1 MTIIGAGGSMGKG
14 GGGSSRT
21 PSTAKDSLDSRQYAN
36 VIDLISEGEIQGLV
50 DGHKSIFLN
59 NTALQNADG
68 TYNFQNVTVYSD
80 SKGTQNQG
88 YIPLG
93 GGVEDTKGVGITV
106 VKDVPQVR
114 TITDVDVDAVRV
126 TIAIPSLQ
134 KINSSNGDTSGTNV
148 ELKIAVQYGGGG
160 YTDQPIGLNG
170 ATSDIISGRTADE
183 YRKDYLIQLNRLGV
197 TIKPITGATN
207 ASPIS
212 ITCAS
217 HGFSTGDTVTVSG
230 VTGNTAAN
238 GIWVITSTGANTFT
252 LNGSSGNGA
261 YISGGQVKIK
271 IYNVDIK
278 VTRVTADSTDSLLT
292 NAFSWLSYTE
302 IIDAK
307 LTYPN
312 SALIG
317 LRVDAEQFS
326 SIPSRSYLI
335 KGIKVRIPSGTTV
348 DSATGRIIYPTNFVW
363 NGTFSAATWTS
374 CPAWILWD
382 LLTSSRYGFGNHIA
396 AAQLD
401 KWAFFAA
408 SKYSNALVDN
418 GFGGQEARF
427 SCNTSIQTAE
437 EAYKLVND
445 LLSVM
450 RCQAYW
456 STGSLTIAQDAPSD
470 PVYLFNQANVTPE
483 GFSYSGSSLKIRPN
497 VAVVSYLDLNL
508 RDTAFEVVE
517 DADSIA
523 KYGVVKSEI
532 SAFACTSRGQANRI
546 GRWLLFSERYEKEVC
561 TFASSLDAG
570 QQVRPGQIILISDP
584 IRNNNGLRRAG
595 RVSSATTTAITVDD
609 SANTDLSVEGGSI
622 LSVILPDG
630 TVEQR
635 EVSTVVGS
643 VITLQ
648 TALSYTPN
656 ANSIWILE
664 SPTLQATTWRVL
676 SINESDGINY
686 GITAISHNESKY
698 ANIENGEPL
707 EFRDSTNL
715 NQIPAQPSELAIISV
730 TQLGGETSPEV
741 QYELNGRIAVKITFG
756 WLGPQGVKNFRV
768 KYRHEDDNFTT
779 VTVQGT
785 TFDILDAKVG
795 NYQIQVSSV
804 SSSGILF
811 SEPALAEYTV
821 AGLGAP
827 PSNVQNVSAI
837 ATGED
842 MIILTWKQAPELDVQ
857 VGGRVIIRHD
867 PRALASAEWNSS
879 NDIVQAVAGSSTQ
892 KQVPLLPGT
901 YFLKFEDFLGNRSLM
916 ATGVEVTLPQPES
929 RIVAKEWAEQSL
941 ATPFSGTKTNC
952 AYDAGETAL
961 VLTPNVYVSP
971 DYWET
976 IYCAGDCGAEYQFAD
991 AFDLGDVYD
1000 FRIRRYIV
1008 SYPLVFSTNFDAVS
1022 GSFDAQPGFFDGTVA
1037 DEINV
1042 AMYVRTTLTDPA
1054 GSPTWGPWTE
1064 FVSGM
1069 IRGRGVQ
1076 VKAIFTTETELIG
1089 VAIDELGAELELTRR
1104 VTTSLNTQTSST
1116 SAVTTITFPN
1126 AFYKAVTVGDPYYTL
1141 LPSVGVTALALGNNV
1156 RAHIVN
1162 LTRTGFDVEFLQGS
1176 HRQAVDFTYNA
1187 VGYGRAF

>member
-1 MTIIGAGGSMGKG
+1 MTIIGAGGNGGGKDGG

-21 PSTAKDSLDSRQYAN
+21 PSTAPDSLDSRQYAN
-36 VIDLISEGEIQGLV
+36 VVDLISEGEIEGLA
-50 DGHKSIFLN
+50 DGFKSIFLN
-59 NTALQNADG
+59 NTALQNPDNS
-68 TYNFQNVTVYSD
+68 YNFQDVTIYTRN
-80 SKGTQNQG
+80 GTQNQT
-88 YIPLG
+88 YIPLTS
-93 GGVEDTKGVGITV
+93 GVEDEKPVGITV
-106 VKDVPQVR
+106 AQAVPQVR

-134 KINSSNGDTSGTNV
+134 QINNTNGDTSGTSV
-148 ELKIAVQYGGGG
+148 SLQIAIQYQGGG
-160 YTDQPIGLNG
+160 YTTKIDD
-170 ATSDIISGRTADE
+170 TISGRTADE
-183 YRKDYLIQLNRLGV
+183 YRKDYLIELARPNPSD
-197 TIKPITGATN
+197 I
-207 ASPIS
+207 
-212 ITCAS
+212 
-217 HGFSTGDTVTVSG
+217 
-230 VTGNTAAN
+230 
-238 GIWVITSTGANTFT
+238 
-252 LNGSSGNGA
+252 
-261 YISGGQVKIK
+261 
-271 IYNVDIK
+271 VDVK
-278 VTRVTADSTDSLLT
+278 VTRITADSNDSLLA
-292 NAFSWLSYTE
+292 NAFNWNSYTE
-302 IIDAK
+302 IVWAK
-307 LTYPN
+307 LTYAN
-312 SALIG
+312 SALVG

-335 KGIKVRIPSGTTV
+335 KGIKVRIPSGVTV
-348 DSATGRIIYPTNFVW
+348 EPTTGRIIYPTNFVW
-363 NGTFSAATWTS
+363 NGTFAAATWTS

-382 LLTSSRYGFGNHIA
+382 LLIGTRYGLGNHIA
-396 AAQLD
+396 ASQLD

-408 SKYSNALVDN
+408 SKYANALVDD

-456 STGSLTIAQDAPSD
+456 SIGSLTIAQDAPSD

-508 RDTAFEVVE
+508 RDTAYEVVE
-517 DADSIA
+517 DTDSIA

-546 GRWLLFSERYEKEVC
+546 GRWLLFSERYEGEVC

-584 IRNNNGLRRAG
+584 VRAGSRRAG
-595 RVSSATTTAITVDD
+595 RISAATTTEITVDD
-609 SANTDLSVEGGSI
+609 SADTDLSIATGSL

-630 TVEQR
+630 SVEQR
-635 EVSTVVGS
+635 QITSVVGR

-648 TALSYTPN
+648 TALNDVPN
-656 ANSIWILE
+656 VNSIWILE
-664 SPTLQATTWRVL
+664 SPTLEASIWRVL

-686 GITAISHNESKY
+686 GITAIAHNESKY
-698 ANIENGEPL
+698 AYIEDGAPL
-707 EFRDSTNL
+707 EFRDTSNL
-715 NQIPAQPSELAIISV
+715 NEIPGQPSEVAVVSTPQV
-730 TQLGGETSPEV
+730 GGEISPEV

-756 WLGPQGVKNFRV
+756 WFAPKGIKKFRV
-768 KYRHEDDNFTT
+768 KYRFEDDNFTT

-785 TFDILDAKVG
+785 TFDILDAKTG
-795 NYQIQVSSV
+795 NYQIQVSSI
-804 SSSGILF
+804 SSSGLLF
-811 SEPALAEYTV
+811 SEPAFANYTV
-821 AGLGAP
+821 AGLGAA
-827 PSNVQNVSAI
+827 PSDVRDLSAI

-842 MIILTWKQAPELDVQ
+842 MLILTWKQAPELDVQ

-901 YFLKFEDFLGNRSLM
+901 YFLKFEDFLGNRSTN
-916 ATGVEVTLPQPES
+916 ATGIEITLPQPES
-929 RIVAKEWAEQSL
+929 RIIAKEWAEQSL

-952 AYDAGETAL
+952 AYDSGETAL
-961 VLTPNVYVSP
+961 VLTPDVYVSP
-971 DYWET
+971 SYWET
-976 IYCAGDCGAEYQFAD
+976 IYCVGDCGAEYQFQD
-991 AFDLGDVYD
+991 TFDLGAAYD

-1008 SYPLVFSTNFDAVS
+1008 SYPIVFALLFDSIS
-1022 GSFDAQPGFFDGTVA
+1022 GDFDAQSGFFDGTVA
-1037 DEINV
+1037 DQINV
-1042 AMYVRTTLTDPA
+1042 AMYVRTTPDAPA

-1076 VKAIFTTETELIG
+1076 LKVIFTTETELVG

-1104 VTTSLNTQTSST
+1104 VTSSLATQASSS
-1116 SAVTTITFPN
+1116 SAVTSITFPN
-1126 AFYKAVTVGDPYYTL
+1126 AYYKAVTVGDPYYNL
-1141 LPSVGVTALALGNNV
+1141 LPSIGVTPLSIGANTHAE
-1156 RAHIVN
+1156 ITN
-1162 LTRTGFDVEFLQGS
+1162 LTRTGFNIEFLQGGS
-1176 HRQAVDFTYNA
+1176 RQVVNFTYNA

>member
-1 MTIIGAGGSMGKG
+1 MTIIGAGGMGGGKGG

-21 PSTAKDSLDSRQYAN
+21 PSTAPDSLDSRQYAN
-36 VIDLISEGEIQGLV
+36 VIDLISEGEIEGLA
-50 DGHKSIFLN
+50 DGFKSIYLN
-59 NTALQNADG
+59 NTVLQNPDDS
-68 TYNFQNVTVYSD
+68 YNFQDVEIYTRN
-80 SKGTQNQG
+80 GTQNQT
-88 YIPLG
+88 YIPLS
-93 GGVEDTKGVGITV
+93 GGVEDEKPVGITV
-106 VKDVPQVR
+106 IKAVPQVR

-134 KINSSNGDTSGTNV
+134 QINSSNGDTSGTSV
-148 ELKIAVQYGGGG
+148 QLQIAVQYQGGG
-160 YTDQPIGLNG
+160 YTTKIDD
-170 ATSDIISGRTADE
+170 TISGRTADE
-183 YRKDYLIQLNRLGV
+183 YRKDYLIELARPNPSD
-197 TIKPITGATN
+197 II
-207 ASPIS
+207 
-212 ITCAS
+212 
-217 HGFSTGDTVTVSG
+217 
-230 VTGNTAAN
+230 
-238 GIWVITSTGANTFT
+238 
-252 LNGSSGNGA
+252 
-261 YISGGQVKIK
+261 
-271 IYNVDIK
+271 DIK
-278 VTRVTADSTDSLLT
+278 VTRITDDSTNSLLT
-292 NAFSWLSYTE
+292 NAFQWSSYTE

-307 LTYPN
+307 LTYAN
-312 SALIG
+312 SALVGI
-317 LRVDAEQFS
+317 RVDAEQFS
-326 SIPSRSYLI
+326 SIPTRSYLV

-382 LLTSSRYGFGNHIA
+382 LLTSTRYGFGNHISA
-396 AAQLD
+396 SQLD

-408 SKYSNALVDN
+408 SKYSNGLVPD
-418 GFGGQEARF
+418 GFGNLEARF

-470 PVYLFNQANVTPE
+470 PVYLFNQGNVTPE

-508 RDTAFEVVE
+508 RDTAYEVVE
-517 DADSIA
+517 DTDSIA

-546 GRWLLFSERYEKEVC
+546 GKWLLFSERYEKEVC

-584 IRNNNGLRRAG
+584 VRAGSRRAG
-595 RVSSATTTAITVDD
+595 RIAAATTTEITVDD
-609 SANTDLSVEGGSI
+609 SADTDLSIETGSL

-630 TVEQR
+630 SVEQR
-635 EVSTVVGS
+635 TVSTVVGN
-643 VITLQ
+643 VLTLQ
-648 TALSYTPN
+648 TALSAAPN
-656 ANSIWILE
+656 YNSIWILE
-664 SPTLQATTWRVL
+664 SPSLQATTWRVL

-686 GITAISHNESKY
+686 GITAIAHNESKY
-698 ANIENGEPL
+698 AYIEDGALL
-707 EFRDSTNL
+707 EFRDVTNL
-715 NQIPAQPSELAIISV
+715 NEIPAQPTELAVIS
-730 TQLGGETSPEV
+730 TPQLGGGTSPEV

-756 WLGPQGVKNFRV
+756 WFAPKGIKKFRV
-768 KYRHEDDNFTT
+768 KYRYESDNFTT

-785 TFDILDAKVG
+785 TFDILDAKTG
-795 NYQIQVSSV
+795 NYQIQVSSI
-804 SSSGILF
+804 SSTGILF
-811 SEPALAEYTV
+811 SEPALAEYNV
-821 AGLGAP
+821 AGLGAA
-827 PSNVQNVSAI
+827 PSDVQDLSAI
-837 ATGED
+837 AISED
-842 MIILTWKQAPELDVQ
+842 MVIVTWKQAAELDVQ

-867 PRALASAEWNSS
+867 PRTLANADWNGS

-901 YFLKFEDFLGNRSLM
+901 YLLKFEDFLGNRSTI
-916 ATGVEVTLPQPES
+916 ATGVELVLPEPES
-929 RIVAKEWAEQSL
+929 RIAAKEWAEQDL
-941 ATPFSGTKTNC
+941 ATPFSGTKINC

-961 VLTPNVYVSP
+961 VLTPDLYVTP

-976 IYCAGDCGAEYQFAD
+976 IYCVGDCGAEYLFKD
-991 AFDLGDVYD
+991 TFDLGDMYD

-1008 SYPLVFSTNFDAVS
+1008 SRPLVFSTTFDNIS
-1022 GSFDAQPGFFDGTVA
+1022 GTFDEQSGFFEGTVA
-1037 DEINV
+1037 DQSNV
-1042 AMYVRTTLTDPA
+1042 ATYVRTTPDDPA

-1089 VAIDELGAELELTRR
+1089 VAIDDLGATLELTRR
-1104 VTTSLNTQTSST
+1104 VTTSLTTQTSSG
-1116 SAVTTITFPN
+1116 SAVTSITFPN

-1141 LPSVGVTALALGNNV
+1141 LPSIGITALSIGANTH
-1156 RAHIVN
+1156 AEITN
-1162 LTRTGFDVEFLQGS
+1162 LTRTGFDVEFLQGGS
-1176 HRQAVDFTYNA
+1176 RQVVDFTYNA

>member
-1 MTIIGAGGSMGKG
+1 MTIIGAGGAMGKG

-21 PSTAKDSLDSRQYAN
+21 PKTAKDSLDSRQYAN
-36 VIDLISEGEIQGLV
+36 VIDLISEGEIEGLA
-50 DGHKSIFLN
+50 DGDKSIFLN
-59 NTALQNADG
+59 NTALQNPDSQDGTPG
-68 TYNFQNVTVYSD
+68 TYNFQDVQIYTRN
-80 SKGTQNQG
+80 GTQNQE

-93 GGVEDTKGVGITV
+93 GGVSDTKGVGITV

-114 TITDVDVDAVRV
+114 TITDVDVDAVRI
-126 TIAIPSLQ
+126 TIAIPALQ
-134 KINSSNGDTSGTNV
+134 KISNTTGDTSGTKV
-148 ELKIAVQYGGGG
+148 QLQIAVQYQGGG
-160 YTDQPIGLNG
+160 YTTKIDD
-170 ATSDIISGRTADE
+170 TVSGRTADE
-183 YRKDYLIQLNRLGV
+183 YRKDYLIELARP
-197 TIKPITGATN
+197 TPSDI
-207 ASPIS
+207 
-212 ITCAS
+212 
-217 HGFSTGDTVTVSG
+217 
-230 VTGNTAAN
+230 
-238 GIWVITSTGANTFT
+238 
-252 LNGSSGNGA
+252 
-261 YISGGQVKIK
+261 
-271 IYNVDIK
+271 VDIK
-278 VTRVTADSTDSLLT
+278 VTRVTADSTNSLLS
-292 NAFSWLSYTE
+292 NAFQWSSYTE

-307 LTYPN
+307 LRYPN
-312 SALIG
+312 SALVG

-326 SIPSRSYLI
+326 SIPSRSYLV
-335 KGIKVRIPSGTTV
+335 KGIKVQIPSGTTV
-348 DSATGRIIYPTNFVW
+348 DSATGRIIYPANFVW

-382 LLTSSRYGFGNHIA
+382 LLTSTRYGFGNHISA
-396 AAQLD
+396 SQLD

-408 SKYSNALVDN
+408 SKYSNALVDD
-418 GFGGQEARF
+418 GFGGEEARF

-450 RCQAYW
+450 RCQSYW

-483 GFSYSGSSLKIRPN
+483 GFSYSGSSLKVRPN

-508 RDTAFEVVE
+508 RDTAYEVVE
-517 DADSIA
+517 DTDAIA

-584 IRNNNGLRRAG
+584 VRAGSRRAG
-595 RVSSATTTAITVDD
+595 RIASATTTTITVDN
-609 SANTDLSVEGGSI
+609 SADTDLSIEGGSI

-635 EVSTVVGS
+635 EVSNVVDS

-648 TALSYTPN
+648 AALSDTPN

-664 SPTLQATTWRVL
+664 SPSLQATTWRVL

-686 GITAISHNESKY
+686 GITAIAHNESKY
-698 ANIENGEPL
+698 AYIEDGTPL

-715 NQIPAQPSELAIISV
+715 NEIPEQPSELAIIS
-730 TQLGGETSPEV
+730 TPQAGGGTSPEV

-756 WLGPQGVKNFRV
+756 WFAPQGVKNFRV
-768 KYRHEDDNFTT
+768 KYRFEDDNFTT
-779 VTVQGT
+779 VTVQGS
-785 TFDILDAKVG
+785 TFDILDAKTG

-811 SEPALAEYTV
+811 SEPALADYTV
-821 AGLGAP
+821 AGLGAA
-827 PSNVQNVSAI
+827 PSDVQDLSAI

-842 MIILTWKQAPELDVQ
+842 MVILTWKQAPELDVQ

-867 PRALASAEWNSS
+867 PRELATAEWNSS
-879 NDIVQAVAGSSTQ
+879 NDVVQAVAGSSTQ

-901 YFLKFEDFLGNRSLM
+901 YFLKFEDFLGNRSTI
-916 ATGVEVTLPQPES
+916 ATGVEVTLPEPES
-929 RIVAKEWAEQSL
+929 RIPAKQWAEEDL

-952 AYDAGETAL
+952 VYDAGETAL
-961 VLTPNVYVSP
+961 LLTPDIYVAP

-976 IYCAGDCGAEYQFAD
+976 IYCLGDCGAEYQFQD
-991 AFDLGDVYD
+991 TFDLGDVYD

-1008 SYPLVFSTNFDAVS
+1008 SRPVVFSTLFDAVS
-1022 GSFDAQPGFFDGTVA
+1022 GDFDSQSGFFDGTVA
-1037 DEINV
+1037 DQINV
-1042 AMYVRTTLTDPA
+1042 VTYVRTTLDDPA
-1054 GSPTWGPWTE
+1054 GSPTYGPWTE
-1064 FVSGM
+1064 FASGM
-1069 IRGRGVQ
+1069 VRGRGVQ

-1089 VAIDELGAELELTRR
+1089 VAIDELGATLELTRR
-1104 VTTSLNTQTSST
+1104 VTTSLATLTSSS
-1116 SAVTTITFPN
+1116 SAVTSITFPN

-1141 LPSVGVTALALGNNV
+1141 LPSVGVTALSIGANTH
-1156 RAHIVN
+1156 AEITN
-1162 LTRTGFDVEFLQGS
+1162 LTRTGFNVEFLQGGS
-1176 HRQAVDFTYNA
+1176 RKVVDFTYNA

>member
-1 MTIIGAGGSMGKG
+1 MTIIGAGGGGGFGKG

-21 PSTAKDSLDSRQYAN
+21 PSTAPDSLDSRQYAN
-36 VIDLISEGEIQGLV
+36 VIDLISEGEIEGLA
-50 DGHKSIFLN
+50 DGFKSIYLN
-59 NTALQNADG
+59 NTVLQNPDG
-68 TYNFQNVTVYSD
+68 SYNFQDVTIYTRN
-80 SKGTQNQG
+80 GTQNQT
-88 YIPLG
+88 YIPLTS
-93 GGVEDTKGVGITV
+93 GVEDEKPVGLTV
-106 VKDVPQVR
+106 VKAVPQVR
-114 TITDVDVDAVRV
+114 TITDVDVDAVRI

-134 KINSSNGDTSGTNV
+134 QINSTNGDTSGTSV
-148 ELKIAVQYGGGG
+148 RLQIAVQYQGGG
-160 YTDQPIGLNG
+160 YTTKVDD
-170 ATSDIISGRTADE
+170 TISGRTADE
-183 YRKDYLIQLNRLGV
+183 YRKDYLIELVRPNPSD
-197 TIKPITGATN
+197 II
-207 ASPIS
+207 
-212 ITCAS
+212 
-217 HGFSTGDTVTVSG
+217 
-230 VTGNTAAN
+230 
-238 GIWVITSTGANTFT
+238 
-252 LNGSSGNGA
+252 
-261 YISGGQVKIK
+261 
-271 IYNVDIK
+271 DIK
-278 VTRVTADSTDSLLT
+278 VTRVTDDSTNSLLT
-292 NAFSWLSYTE
+292 NAFNWSSYTE
-302 IIDAK
+302 IIWAK

-317 LRVDAEQFS
+317 IRVDAEQFS

-348 DSATGRIIYPTNFVW
+348 DSATGRIIYPTNFIW
-363 NGTFSAATWTS
+363 DGTFSAATWTS

-382 LLTSSRYGFGNHIA
+382 LLTSTRYGFGNHIS

-408 SKYSNALVDN
+408 SKYSNALVDD
-418 GFGGQEARF
+418 GFGGKEARF

-450 RCQAYW
+450 RCQAFW

-497 VAVVSYLDLNL
+497 VAVVSYLDLKL

-517 DADSIA
+517 DTDSIA

-584 IRNNNGLRRAG
+584 VRAGSRRAG
-595 RVSSATTTAITVDD
+595 RISAATTTAITVDD
-609 SANTDLSVEGGSI
+609 SASTDLSIEGGSI

-635 EVSTVVGS
+635 EVSNVVGS

-648 TALSYTPN
+648 AALSDTPN

-664 SPTLQATTWRVL
+664 SPSLQATTWRVL

-686 GITAISHNESKY
+686 GITAIAHNESKY
-698 ANIENGEPL
+698 GYIEDGTPL

-715 NQIPAQPSELAIISV
+715 NVIPAQPSELAVISS
-730 TQLGGETSPEV
+730 TQFGGGTSPEV

-756 WLGPQGVKNFRV
+756 WFAPQGIKKFRV
-768 KYRHEDDNFTT
+768 KYRYEDDNFTT

-785 TFDILDAKVG
+785 TFDILDAKTG

-804 SSSGILF
+804 SSSNLLF

-821 AGLGAP
+821 AGLGAA
-827 PSNVQNVSAI
+827 PSDVQNVSAI

-842 MIILTWKQAPELDVQ
+842 MVILTWKQATELDVQ

-867 PRALASAEWNSS
+867 PRGLATAEWNSS
-879 NDIVQAVAGSSTQ
+879 NDVVQAVAGSSTQ

-901 YFLKFEDFLGNRSLM
+901 YFLKFEDFLGNRSTI
-916 ATGVEVTLPQPES
+916 ATGVEVTLPEPES
-929 RIVAKEWAEQSL
+929 RIPAKQWAEEDL

-961 VLTPNVYVSP
+961 LLTPNIYVAP

-976 IYCAGDCGAEYQFAD
+976 IYCAGDCGAEYQFANT
-991 AFDLGDVYD
+991 FDLGDVYD

-1008 SYPLVFSTNFDAVS
+1008 SRPVVFSTLFDTVSGNFDS
-1022 GSFDAQPGFFDGTVA
+1022 QPGFFDGTVA

-1042 AMYVRTTLTDPA
+1042 VTYVRTTLDDPA

-1064 FVSGM
+1064 FASGM

-1076 VKAIFTTETELIG
+1076 VKAIFATKTELIG
-1089 VAIDELGAELELTRR
+1089 VAIDELGATLELTRR
-1104 VTTSLNTQTSST
+1104 VTTSLATLTSSS
-1116 SAVTTITFPN
+1116 SAVTTVTFAN

-1141 LPSVGVTALALGNNV
+1141 LPSLGITALSIGANTH
-1156 RAHIVN
+1156 AEITN
-1162 LTRTGFDVEFLQGS
+1162 LTRTGFNVEFLQGGS
-1176 HRQAVDFTYNA
+1176 RQVVNFTYNA

>member
-1 MTIIGAGGSMGKG
+1 MTIIGAGGAMGGGKGG

-21 PSTAKDSLDSRQYAN
+21 PSTAPDSLDSRQYAN
-36 VIDLISEGEIQGLV
+36 VIDLISEGEIEGLA
-50 DGHKSIFLN
+50 DGFKSIYLN
-59 NTALQNADG
+59 NTVLQNPDG
-68 TYNFQNVTVYSD
+68 SYNFQDVTIYTRN
-80 SKGTQNQG
+80 GTQNQT
-88 YIPLG
+88 YIPLTS
-93 GGVEDTKGVGITV
+93 GVEDEKPVGLTV
-106 VKDVPQVR
+106 VKAVPQVR
-114 TITDVDVDAVRV
+114 TITDVDVDAVRI

-134 KINSSNGDTSGTNV
+134 QINSTNGDTSGTSV
-148 ELKIAVQYGGGG
+148 RLQIAVQYQGGG
-160 YTDQPIGLNG
+160 YTTKVDD
-170 ATSDIISGRTADE
+170 TISGRTADE
-183 YRKDYLIQLNRLGV
+183 YRKDYLIELVRPNPSD
-197 TIKPITGATN
+197 II
-207 ASPIS
+207 
-212 ITCAS
+212 
-217 HGFSTGDTVTVSG
+217 
-230 VTGNTAAN
+230 
-238 GIWVITSTGANTFT
+238 
-252 LNGSSGNGA
+252 
-261 YISGGQVKIK
+261 
-271 IYNVDIK
+271 DIK
-278 VTRVTADSTDSLLT
+278 VTRVTDDSTNSLLT
-292 NAFSWLSYTE
+292 NAFSWRSYTE
-302 IIDAK
+302 IIWAK
-307 LTYPN
+307 LTYAN
-312 SALIG
+312 SALVG

-326 SIPSRSYLI
+326 SIPTRSYLI

-348 DSATGRIIYPTNFVW
+348 DSATGRIIYSDNFIW

-382 LLTSSRYGFGNHIA
+382 LLTSTRYGFGNHIA

-408 SKYSNALVDN
+408 SKYSNALVDD

-450 RCQAYW
+450 RCQAFW

-508 RDTAFEVVE
+508 RDTAYEVVE
-517 DADSIA
+517 DTDSIA

-584 IRNNNGLRRAG
+584 VRAGSRRAG
-595 RVSSATTTAITVDD
+595 RISAATTTAITVDN
-609 SANTDLSVEGGSI
+609 SADTDLSIEGGSI
-622 LSVILPDG
+622 LSVMLPDG
-630 TVEQR
+630 STEQR
-635 EVSTVVGS
+635 EVSNVVGS

-648 TALSYTPN
+648 AALTAAPN
-656 ANSIWILE
+656 VNSIWILE
-664 SPTLQATTWRVL
+664 SPSLQASTWRVL

-686 GITAISHNESKY
+686 GITAIAHNESKY
-698 ANIENGEPL
+698 GYIEDGTPL

-715 NQIPAQPSELAIISV
+715 NEIPAQPSELTVISTPV
-730 TQLGGETSPEV
+730 AGGGTNPEV

-756 WLGPQGVKNFRV
+756 WFAPQGIKKFRV
-768 KYRHEDDNFTT
+768 KYRYEDDNFTT

-785 TFDILDAKVG
+785 TFDILDAKTG
-795 NYQIQVSSV
+795 NYQIQVSSI
-804 SSSGILF
+804 SSTGILF
-811 SEPALAEYTV
+811 SEPALANYTV
-821 AGLGAP
+821 AGLSAAP
-827 PSNVQNVSAI
+827 SDVQNVSAI

-901 YFLKFEDFLGNRSLM
+901 YFLKLEDFLGNRSTM
-916 ATGVEVTLPQPES
+916 ATGIEVTLPQPES

-952 AYDAGETAL
+952 TYSGSETAL
-961 VLTPNVYVSP
+961 VLTPDIYVSP

-976 IYCAGDCGAEYQFAD
+976 IYCAGDCGAEYQFKD
-991 AFDLGDVYD
+991 TFDLGAVYD

-1008 SYPLVFSTNFDAVS
+1008 SYPLVFSTLLDAVS
-1022 GSFDAQPGFFDGTVA
+1022 GDFDSQPGFFDGTVA

-1042 AMYVRTTLTDPA
+1042 TMYVRTTLNNPS

-1076 VKAIFTTETELIG
+1076 LKAIFTTETELVG

-1104 VTTSLNTQTSST
+1104 VTTSLATLTSSS
-1116 SAVTTITFPN
+1116 SAVTSITFPN
-1126 AFYKAVTVGDPYYTL
+1126 AFYEAVTVGDPYYTL
-1141 LPSVGVTALALGNNV
+1141 LPSVGVTALALGSNV
-1156 RAHIVN
+1156 VTKVTN

-1176 HRQAVDFTYNA
+1176 TRQVVDFTYNA

>member
-1 MTIIGAGGSMGKG
+1 MTIIGAGGFGGGKS

-21 PSTAKDSLDSRQYAN
+21 PSTAPDSLDSRQYAN
-36 VIDLISEGEIQGLV
+36 VIDLISEGEIEGLAN
-50 DGHKSIFLN
+50 GFKSIFLN
-59 NTALQNADG
+59 NTVLQNPDG
-68 TYNFQNVTVYSD
+68 TYNFQDVTIYTRN
-80 SKGTQNQG
+80 GTQNQT

-93 GGVEDTKGVGITV
+93 GGVEDEKPVGITV
-106 VKDVPQVR
+106 VKAVPQVR
-114 TITDVDVDAVRV
+114 TITDVDVDSVRI

-134 KINSSNGDTSGTNV
+134 KINSKNGDTLGASV
-148 ELKIAVQYGGGG
+148 QLQIAIQYQGGG
-160 YTDQPIGLNG
+160 YTTKIDD
-170 ATSDIISGRTADE
+170 TISGRTADE
-183 YRKDYLIQLNRLGV
+183 YRKDYLIELIRPNPSD
-197 TIKPITGATN
+197 I
-207 ASPIS
+207 
-212 ITCAS
+212 
-217 HGFSTGDTVTVSG
+217 
-230 VTGNTAAN
+230 
-238 GIWVITSTGANTFT
+238 
-252 LNGSSGNGA
+252 
-261 YISGGQVKIK
+261 
-271 IYNVDIK
+271 VDIK
-278 VTRVTADSTDSLLT
+278 VTRITDDSTDSLLA
-292 NAFSWLSYTE
+292 NAFSWSSYTE
-302 IIDAK
+302 IVDAK
-307 LTYPN
+307 LTYAN
-312 SALIG
+312 SALVGI
-317 LRVDAEQFS
+317 RVDAEQFN
-326 SIPSRSYLI
+326 SIPSRSYLV

-363 NGTFSAATWTS
+363 DGTFAAATWTS
-374 CPAWILWD
+374 CPSWILYD
-382 LLTSSRYGFGNHIA
+382 LLTSTRFGFGDQIA
-396 AAQLD
+396 ASQLD

-408 SKYSNALVDN
+408 SKYSNALVDD
-418 GFGGQEARF
+418 GFGSQEARF

-450 RCQAYW
+450 RAQAYW

-517 DADSIA
+517 DTDSIA
-523 KYGVVKSEI
+523 KYGVIKSEI

-584 IRNNNGLRRAG
+584 VRAGSRRAG
-595 RVSSATTTAITVDD
+595 RIAAATTTTITVDD
-609 SANTDLSVEGGSI
+609 SSGTDLSIEGGSI

-630 TVEQR
+630 SVEHR
-635 EVSTVVGS
+635 EVSTVVDK
-643 VITLQ
+643 VITMQ
-648 TALSYTPN
+648 AALSDTPN

-664 SPTLQATTWRVL
+664 SPSLQASTWRVI

-686 GITAISHNESKY
+686 GITAISYNQSKY
-698 ANIENGEPL
+698 QYIENGAPL
-707 EFRDSTNL
+707 EFRDTTNL
-715 NQIPAQPSELAIISV
+715 NQIPAQPTELTIISV

-756 WLGPQGVKNFRV
+756 WFGPQGVKNFRV
-768 KYRHEDDNFTT
+768 KYRFEDDNFTT

-795 NYQIQVSSV
+795 NYQIQVSSA

-811 SEPALAEYTV
+811 SEPAIADYTV

-827 PSNVQNVSAI
+827 PSNVQDISAI
-837 ATGED
+837 ATSEE
-842 MIILTWKQAPELDVQ
+842 MVILTWRQAPELDVQ

-867 PRALASAEWNSS
+867 PRALAGADWNSS
-879 NDIVQAVAGSSTQ
+879 NDVIQAVAGSSTQ

-901 YFLKFEDFLGNRSLM
+901 YFLKFEDFLGNRSVI
-916 ATGVEVTLPQPES
+916 ATGVEVVLPEPES
-929 RIVAKEWAEQSL
+929 RVTAKEWAEQDL

-952 AYDAGETAL
+952 VYDAGETAL
-961 VLTPNVYVSP
+961 LLTPNIYVAP
-971 DYWET
+971 HYWET

-991 AFDLGDVYD
+991 TFDLGAAYD

-1008 SYPLVFSTNFDAVS
+1008 SRPVVFSTVFDAIS
-1022 GSFDAQPGFFDGTVA
+1022 GDFDAQPGFFDGTVA
-1037 DEINV
+1037 DQVNV
-1042 AMYVRTTLTDPA
+1042 TTYVRTTLDNPS

-1064 FVSGM
+1064 FTSGM
-1069 IRGRGVQ
+1069 IRGRGVE

-1104 VTTSLNTQTSST
+1104 VTTSTTTQTSST
-1116 SAVTTITFPN
+1116 SAVTSITFPN

-1141 LPSVGVTALALGNNV
+1141 LPSVGVTGLALGSNV
-1156 RAHIVN
+1156 TTHITN
-1162 LTRTGFDVEFLQGS
+1162 LTRTGFNVEFLQGGT
-1176 HRQAVDFTYNA
+1176 RQAVDFTYNA

>member
-1 MTIIGAGGSMGKG
+1 MTIIGAGGMGGGGKG
-14 GGGSSRT
+14 GKGGSSRT
-21 PSTAKDSLDSRQYAN
+21 PSTAPDSLDSRQYAN
-36 VIDLISEGEIQGLV
+36 VIDLISEGEIEGLA
-50 DGHKSIFLN
+50 DGFKSIYLN
-59 NTALQNADG
+59 NTVLQNPDG
-68 TYNFQNVTVYSD
+68 SYNFQDVEIYTRN
-80 SKGTQNQG
+80 GTQNQT

-93 GGVEDTKGVGITV
+93 GGVEDEKPVGLTV
-106 VKDVPQVR
+106 VKAVPQVR
-114 TITDVDVDAVRV
+114 TITDVDVDAVRI

-134 KINSSNGDTSGTNV
+134 QINSTNGDTSGTSV
-148 ELKIAVQYGGGG
+148 RLQIAVQYQGGG
-160 YTDQPIGLNG
+160 YTTKIDD
-170 ATSDIISGRTADE
+170 TISGRTADE
-183 YRKDYLIQLNRLGV
+183 YRKDYLIELVRPNPSD
-197 TIKPITGATN
+197 II
-207 ASPIS
+207 
-212 ITCAS
+212 
-217 HGFSTGDTVTVSG
+217 
-230 VTGNTAAN
+230 
-238 GIWVITSTGANTFT
+238 
-252 LNGSSGNGA
+252 
-261 YISGGQVKIK
+261 
-271 IYNVDIK
+271 DIK
-278 VTRVTADSTDSLLT
+278 VTRVTDDSTNSLLT
-292 NAFSWLSYTE
+292 NAFQWSSYTE

-307 LTYPN
+307 LTYAN
-312 SALIG
+312 SALVG

-335 KGIKVRIPSGTTV
+335 KGIKVRIPNGTTV
-348 DSATGRIIYPTNFVW
+348 DSATGRIIYPADFIW
-363 NGTFSAATWTS
+363 DGTFAAAAWTS

-382 LLTSSRYGFGNHIA
+382 LLTSTRYGFGNHIA

-408 SKYSNALVDN
+408 SKYSNTLVND

-508 RDTAFEVVE
+508 RDTAYEVVE
-517 DADSIA
+517 DSDSIA

-546 GRWLLFSERYEKEVC
+546 GKWLLFSERYEKEVC
-561 TFASSLDAG
+561 TFASSLDVG

-584 IRNNNGLRRAG
+584 VRAGSRRAG
-595 RVSSATTTAITVDD
+595 RIVAATTTEITVDD
-609 SANTDLSVEGGSI
+609 SADTDLSIENGS
-622 LSVILPDG
+622 LFSVILPDG
-630 TVEQR
+630 GVEQR
-635 EVSTVVGS
+635 TVLTVVGS

-648 TALSYTPN
+648 PALSAAPN
-656 ANSIWILE
+656 YNSIWILE
-664 SPTLQATTWRVL
+664 SPSLQATTWRVL

-686 GITAISHNESKY
+686 GITAIAHNESKY
-698 ANIENGEPL
+698 SYIEDGALL

-715 NQIPAQPSELAIISV
+715 NEIPAQPSDPTVIS
-730 TQLGGETSPEV
+730 TFQFGGGTSPEV

-756 WLGPQGVKNFRV
+756 WFAPKGIKKFRV
-768 KYRHEDDNFTT
+768 KYRYESDNFTT

-785 TFDILDAKVG
+785 TFDILDAKTG
-795 NYQIQVSSV
+795 KYEIQVSSI
-804 SSSGILF
+804 SASGILF
-811 SEPALAEYTV
+811 SEPALAEYNV
-821 AGLGAP
+821 AGLGAA
-827 PSNVQNVSAI
+827 PSDVQDLSAI

-842 MIILTWKQAPELDVQ
+842 MVILTWKQATELDVQ

-867 PRALASAEWNSS
+867 PRTLANADWNGS

-901 YFLKFEDFLGNRSLM
+901 YLLKFEDFLGNRSTI
-916 ATGVEVTLPQPES
+916 ATGVEIVLPEPES
-929 RIVAKEWAEQSL
+929 RIAVKVWAEQNL

-952 AYDAGETAL
+952 TYSAGETAL
-961 VLTPNVYVSP
+961 VLTPDLYVAP
-971 DYWET
+971 DCWET
-976 IYCAGDCGAEYQFAD
+976 IYCAGDCGAEYQFKD
-991 AFDLGDVYD
+991 AFDLGDLYD

-1008 SYPLVFSTNFDAVS
+1008 SRPLVFNTVFDNIT
-1022 GSFDAQPGFFDGTVA
+1022 GSFDEQSGFFDGTVA
-1037 DEINV
+1037 DQSNV
-1042 AMYVRTTLTDPA
+1042 ATYVRTTPDDPA

-1089 VAIDELGAELELTRR
+1089 VAIDELGATLELTRR
-1104 VTTSLNTQTSST
+1104 VTTSLTTQTSSG
-1116 SAVTTITFPN
+1116 SAVTSITFPN

-1141 LPSVGVTALALGNNV
+1141 LPSVGVTGLSIGANTHAE
-1156 RAHIVN
+1156 ITN
-1162 LTRTGFDVEFLQGS
+1162 LTRTGFNVEFLQGGS
-1176 HRQAVDFTYNA
+1176 RQVVDFTYNA

>member
-1 MTIIGAGGSMGKG
+1 MTIIGAMGGGGKG

-21 PSTAKDSLDSRQYAN
+21 PNTAPDSLDSRQYAN
-36 VIDLISEGEIQGLV
+36 VIDLISEGEIEGLA
-50 DGHKSIFLN
+50 DGFKSIFLN

-68 TYNFQNVTVYSD
+68 TYNFQDVEIYTRN
-80 SKGTQNQG
+80 GTQNQA
-88 YIPLG
+88 YIPLSS
-93 GGVEDTKGVGITV
+93 GVEDEKPVGLTV
-106 VKDVPQVR
+106 VKAVPQVR

-134 KINSSNGDTSGTNV
+134 KINSKNGDTLGANV
-148 ELKIAVQYGGGG
+148 RLQISVQYQGAG
-160 YTDQPIGLNG
+160 YTLKVDDTI
-170 ATSDIISGRTADE
+170 TGRTADE
-183 YRKDYLIQLNRLGV
+183 YRKDYLIELARPNPSDV
-197 TIKPITGATN
+197 
-207 ASPIS
+207 
-212 ITCAS
+212 
-217 HGFSTGDTVTVSG
+217 
-230 VTGNTAAN
+230 
-238 GIWVITSTGANTFT
+238 
-252 LNGSSGNGA
+252 
-261 YISGGQVKIK
+261 
-271 IYNVDIK
+271 VDIK
-278 VTRVTADSTDSLLT
+278 VTRVTDDSTESLLT
-292 NAFSWLSYTE
+292 NAFSWSSYTE
-302 IIDAK
+302 IVWAK
-307 LTYPN
+307 VTYAN
-312 SALIG
+312 SALVG
-317 LRVDAEQFS
+317 LRVDAEQFN
-326 SIPSRSYLI
+326 SIPTRSYLV
-335 KGIKVRIPSGTTV
+335 KGIKVQIPSGATV
-348 DSATGRIIYPTNFVW
+348 DSATGRIIYPANFVW

-382 LLTSSRYGFGNHIA
+382 LLTSPRYGFGNHIA
-396 AAQLD
+396 ASQLD

-408 SKYSNALVDN
+408 SKYSNALVDD

-450 RCQAYW
+450 RCQAFW

-517 DADSIA
+517 DTDSIA

-532 SAFACTSRGQANRI
+532 SAFACTSRGQASRI
-546 GRWLLFSERYEKEVC
+546 GKWLLYSERYEKEIC

-584 IRNNNGLRRAG
+584 VRAGSRRAG
-595 RVSSATTTAITVDD
+595 RIAAATTTTITVDN
-609 SANTDLSVEGGSI
+609 SADTDLSIAGGSI

-630 TVEQR
+630 SVEQR
-635 EVSTVVGS
+635 EVSTVADS

-648 TALSYTPN
+648 AALSDTPN

-664 SPTLQATTWRVL
+664 SPSLQASTWRVI
-676 SINESDGINY
+676 SIAEQDGINY
-686 GITAISHNESKY
+686 GITAIAYNESKY
-698 ANIENGEPL
+698 AYIEDGVPL
-707 EFRDSTNL
+707 EFRDTTNL
-715 NQIPAQPSELAIISV
+715 NEIPAQPTELAVIS
-730 TQLGGETSPEV
+730 TFQFGGGSSPEV

-756 WLGPQGVKNFRV
+756 WLGPQGIKKFRV

-779 VTVQGT
+779 VMVQGT

-795 NYQIQVSSV
+795 SYQIQVSSV
-804 SSSGILF
+804 SSSEILF

-821 AGLGAP
+821 AGLGAA
-827 PSNVQNVSAI
+827 PSNVENLSAI

-842 MIILTWKQAPELDVQ
+842 MVILTWKQAPELDVQ

-867 PRALASAEWNSS
+867 PRAIGSADWNSS
-879 NDIVQAVAGSSTQ
+879 NDVVQAVAGSSTQ

-901 YFLKFEDFLGNRSLM
+901 YFLKFEDFLGNRSTI
-916 ATGVEVTLPQPES
+916 ATGVEVTLPEPES
-929 RIVAKEWAEQSL
+929 RVTAKEWAEQSL

-961 VLTPNVYVSP
+961 VLTPDIYVAP

-976 IYCAGDCGAEYQFAD
+976 IYCVGDCGAEYQFSQT
-991 AFDLGDVYD
+991 FDLGASYD

-1008 SYPLVFSTNFDAVS
+1008 SRPLVFSELFDAIS
-1022 GSFDAQPGFFDGTVA
+1022 GDFDAQSGFFDGTVA
-1037 DEINV
+1037 DQINV
-1042 AMYVRTTLTDPA
+1042 ATYVRVTADDPS

-1064 FVSGM
+1064 FTSGM

-1104 VTTSLNTQTSST
+1104 VTTSLNTLTSSS
-1116 SAVTTITFPN
+1116 SAVTSITFPN

-1141 LPSVGVTALALGNNV
+1141 LPSVGVTALSIGANTH
-1156 RAHIVN
+1156 AEITN
-1162 LTRTGFDVEFLQGS
+1162 LTRTGFNVEFLQGGS
-1176 HRQAVDFTYNA
+1176 RQVVNFTYNA

>member
-1 MTIIGAGGSMGKG
+1 MTIIGAGGGGGFGKGG

-21 PSTAKDSLDSRQYAN
+21 PSTAPDSLDSRQYAN
-36 VIDLISEGEIQGLV
+36 VIDLISEGEIEGLA
-50 DGHKSIFLN
+50 DGFKSIFLN
-59 NTALQNADG
+59 NTVLQNPDNS
-68 TYNFQNVTVYSD
+68 YNFQDVEIYTRN
-80 SKGTQNQG
+80 GTQNQG
-88 YIPLG
+88 YIPLTS
-93 GGVEDTKGVGITV
+93 GVEDEKPVGLTV
-106 VKDVPQVR
+106 VKAVPQVR

-134 KINSSNGDTSGTNV
+134 RINSTNGDTSGASV
-148 ELKIAVQYGGGG
+148 RLQIAVQYQGGG
-160 YTDQPIGLNG
+160 YTIKIDDTI
-170 ATSDIISGRTADE
+170 TGRTADE
-183 YRKDYLIQLNRLGV
+183 YRKDYLLELARPNPSDI
-197 TIKPITGATN
+197 I
-207 ASPIS
+207 
-212 ITCAS
+212 
-217 HGFSTGDTVTVSG
+217 
-230 VTGNTAAN
+230 
-238 GIWVITSTGANTFT
+238 
-252 LNGSSGNGA
+252 
-261 YISGGQVKIK
+261 
-271 IYNVDIK
+271 DIK
-278 VTRVTADSTDSLLT
+278 VTRITDDSTDSLLT
-292 NAFSWLSYTE
+292 NAFSWSSYTE
-302 IIDAK
+302 IIWAK
-307 LTYPN
+307 LTYAN
-312 SALIG
+312 SALVG

-326 SIPSRSYLI
+326 SIPTRSYLV

-348 DSATGRIIYPTNFVW
+348 DSATGRIIYPTNFIW

-382 LLTSSRYGFGNHIA
+382 LLTSTRYGFGNHIS

-408 SKYSNALVDN
+408 SKYSNALVDD

-450 RCQAYW
+450 RCQAFW

-508 RDTAFEVVE
+508 RDTAYEVVE
-517 DADSIA
+517 DTDSIA

-584 IRNNNGLRRAG
+584 VRAGSRRAG
-595 RVSSATTTAITVDD
+595 RIASATTTAITVDD
-609 SANTDLSVEGGSI
+609 SASTDLSIEGGSI

-635 EVSTVVGS
+635 EVANVVGS

-648 TALSYTPN
+648 AALSDTPN

-664 SPTLQATTWRVL
+664 SPSLQASTWRVL

-686 GITAISHNESKY
+686 GITAIAHNESKY
-698 ANIENGEPL
+698 AYIEDGAPL
-707 EFRDSTNL
+707 EVRDVTNL
-715 NQIPAQPSELAIISV
+715 NVIPEQPSELAIVSI

-756 WLGPQGVKNFRV
+756 WFAPQGIKKFRV

-785 TFDILDAKVG
+785 TFDILDAKTG
-795 NYQIQVSSV
+795 NYQIQVSSIN
-804 SSSGILF
+804 SGNSVLF
-811 SEPALAEYTV
+811 SEPALAEYNV
-821 AGLGAP
+821 AGLGAA
-827 PSNVQNVSAI
+827 PSNVQNLSAI

-842 MIILTWKQAPELDVQ
+842 MVILTWKQAPELDVQ

-867 PRALASAEWNSS
+867 PRAIGSADWNSS
-879 NDIVQAVAGSSTQ
+879 NDVVQAVAGSSTQ

-901 YFLKFEDFLGNRSLM
+901 YFLKFEDFLGNRSVI
-916 ATGVEVTLPQPES
+916 ATGVDVVLPEPES
-929 RIVAKEWAEQSL
+929 RVTAKEWAEQDL
-941 ATPFSGTKTNC
+941 ATPFSGAKTNC
-952 AYDAGETAL
+952 TYDVGEAAL
-961 VLTPNVYVSP
+961 LLTPNVYVAP

-991 AFDLGDVYD
+991 TFDLGASYD

-1008 SYPLVFSTNFDAVS
+1008 SRPVVFSTLFDAVS
-1022 GSFDAQPGFFDGTVA
+1022 GNFDAQSGFFDGTVA
-1037 DEINV
+1037 DQINV
-1042 AMYVRTTLTDPA
+1042 ATYVRVTADNPS

-1064 FVSGM
+1064 FTSGM

-1104 VTTSLNTQTSST
+1104 VTTSLNTLTSSS

-1141 LPSVGVTALALGNNV
+1141 LPSIGVTALSIGANTH
-1156 RAHIVN
+1156 AEITN
-1162 LTRTGFDVEFLQGS
+1162 LTRTGFNVEFLQGGS
-1176 HRQAVDFTYNA
+1176 RQVVNFTYNA

>member
-1 MTIIGAGGSMGKG
+1 MTIIGAGGGGMGKGG

-21 PSTAKDSLDSRQYAN
+21 PSTAPDSLDSRQYAN
-36 VIDLISEGEIQGLV
+36 VIDLISEGEIEGLA
-50 DGHKSIFLN
+50 DGFKSIFLN
-59 NTALQNADG
+59 NTVLQNPDG
-68 TYNFQNVTVYSD
+68 SYNFQDVEIYTRN
-80 SKGTQNQG
+80 GTQNQT

-93 GGVEDTKGVGITV
+93 GGVEDEKPVGLTV

-114 TITDVDVDAVRV
+114 TITDVDVDSVRI

-134 KINSSNGDTSGTNV
+134 QINSTNGDTSGASV
-148 ELKIAVQYGGGG
+148 RLQIAVQYQGGG
-160 YTDQPIGLNG
+160 YTTKIDD
-170 ATSDIISGRTADE
+170 TISGRTADE
-183 YRKDYLIQLNRLGV
+183 YRKDYLIALVRPNPSD
-197 TIKPITGATN
+197 I
-207 ASPIS
+207 
-212 ITCAS
+212 
-217 HGFSTGDTVTVSG
+217 
-230 VTGNTAAN
+230 
-238 GIWVITSTGANTFT
+238 
-252 LNGSSGNGA
+252 
-261 YISGGQVKIK
+261 
-271 IYNVDIK
+271 VDIK
-278 VTRVTADSTDSLLT
+278 VTRITDDSTDSLLT
-292 NAFSWLSYTE
+292 NAFNWSSYTE

-317 LRVDAEQFS
+317 IRVDAEQFS

-348 DSATGRIIYPTNFVW
+348 DSATGRIIYPTNFIW
-363 NGTFSAATWTS
+363 DGTFSAATWTS

-382 LLTSSRYGFGNHIA
+382 LLTSTRYGFGNHIA
-396 AAQLD
+396 ASQLD

-408 SKYSNALVDN
+408 SKYANTLVDD

-450 RCQAYW
+450 RCQAFW

-497 VAVVSYLDLNL
+497 VAVVSYLDLDL

-517 DADSIA
+517 DTDAIA

-584 IRNNNGLRRAG
+584 VRAGSRRAG
-595 RVSSATTTAITVDD
+595 RISAATTTAITVDD
-609 SANTDLSVEGGSI
+609 SASTDLSIEGGSI

-630 TVEQR
+630 SVEQR

-648 TALSYTPN
+648 AALTAAPN
-656 ANSIWILE
+656 VNSIWILE
-664 SPTLQATTWRVL
+664 SPSLQASTWRVL
-676 SINESDGINY
+676 SINEQDGINY
-686 GITAISHNESKY
+686 GITAIAHNESKY
-698 ANIENGEPL
+698 GYIEDGTPL

-715 NQIPAQPSELAIISV
+715 NVIPAQPSELTIISTPV
-730 TQLGGETSPEV
+730 AGGGTSPEV

-756 WLGPQGVKNFRV
+756 WFAPQGIKKFRV

-785 TFDILDAKVG
+785 TFDILDAKTG
-795 NYQIQVSSV
+795 NYQIQVSSI
-804 SSSGILF
+804 SSTGILF
-811 SEPALAEYTV
+811 SEPALADYTV
-821 AGLGAP
+821 AGLGAA
-827 PSNVQNVSAI
+827 PSDVRDLSAI

-842 MIILTWKQAPELDVQ
+842 VVILTWRQAPELDVQ

-901 YFLKFEDFLGNRSLM
+901 YFLKFEDFLGNRSVM
-916 ATGVEVTLPQPES
+916 ATSVEVTLPQPES

-952 AYDAGETAL
+952 TYSGSETAL
-961 VLTPNVYVSP
+961 ALTPDIYVSP

-991 AFDLGDVYD
+991 TFDLGAVYD

-1008 SYPLVFSTNFDAVS
+1008 SYPLVFSTLFDAVS
-1022 GSFDAQPGFFDGTVA
+1022 GDFDSQPGFFDGTVA

-1042 AMYVRTTLTDPA
+1042 TMYVRTTLDNPS

-1104 VTTSLNTQTSST
+1104 VTTSLATLTSSS

-1141 LPSVGVTALALGNNV
+1141 LPSVGVTALSIGANTH
-1156 RAHIVN
+1156 AEITN
-1162 LTRTGFDVEFLQGS
+1162 LTRTGFNVEFLQGGS
-1176 HRQAVDFTYNA
+1176 RRVVDFTYNA

>member
-1 MTIIGAGGSMGKG
+1 MTIIGAGGGGDGGKGG

-21 PSTAKDSLDSRQYAN
+21 PSTAPDSLDSRQYAN
-36 VIDLISEGEIQGLV
+36 VIDLISEGEIQGLA
-50 DGHKSIFLN
+50 DGFKSIFLN
-59 NTALQNADG
+59 NTALQNPDNS
-68 TYNFQNVTVYSD
+68 YNFQDVTVYTRN
-80 SKGTQNQG
+80 GTQNQT
-88 YIPLG
+88 YIPLSS
-93 GGVEDTKGVGITV
+93 GVEDEKSVGITV
-106 VKDVPQVR
+106 AKAVPQVR
-114 TITDVDVDAVRV
+114 TITDVDVDAVRI

-134 KINSSNGDTSGTNV
+134 QINNTNGDTSGASV
-148 ELKIAVQYGGGG
+148 QLQIAVQYQGGG
-160 YTDQPIGLNG
+160 YTTKIDD
-170 ATSDIISGRTADE
+170 TISGRTADE
-183 YRKDYLIQLNRLGV
+183 YRKDYLIELVRPNPSD
-197 TIKPITGATN
+197 I
-207 ASPIS
+207 
-212 ITCAS
+212 
-217 HGFSTGDTVTVSG
+217 
-230 VTGNTAAN
+230 
-238 GIWVITSTGANTFT
+238 
-252 LNGSSGNGA
+252 
-261 YISGGQVKIK
+261 
-271 IYNVDIK
+271 VDIK
-278 VTRVTADSTDSLLT
+278 VTRITDDSTDSLLA
-292 NAFSWLSYTE
+292 NAFNWNSYTE
-302 IIDAK
+302 IIWAK

-312 SALIG
+312 SALVGI
-317 LRVDAEQFS
+317 RVDAEQFS

-335 KGIKVRIPSGTTV
+335 KGIKVQIPSGATV
-348 DSATGRIIYPTNFVW
+348 DAATGRIVYPDNFVW
-363 NGTFSAATWTS
+363 NGTFAAATWTS
-374 CPAWILWD
+374 CPAWILFD
-382 LLTSSRYGFGNHIA
+382 LLTSNRYGFGNHIA

-408 SKYSNALVDN
+408 SKYANTLVDD

-517 DADSIA
+517 DTDAIA

-584 IRNNNGLRRAG
+584 VRAGSRRAG
-595 RVSSATTTAITVDD
+595 RINAATTTAITVDD
-609 SANTDLSVEGGSI
+609 SNDTDLSIESGSL

-635 EVSTVVGS
+635 GVSTVVGS

-648 TALSYTPN
+648 LALSAAPN

-664 SPTLQATTWRVL
+664 SPSLQSSTWRVI
-676 SINESDGINY
+676 SVNESDGINY
-686 GITAISHNESKY
+686 GITAIAHNESKY
-698 ANIENGEPL
+698 GYIEDGTPL
-707 EFRDSTNL
+707 EFRDITNL
-715 NQIPAQPSELAIISV
+715 NVIPAQPSELAIV
-730 TQLGGETSPEV
+730 TTTQLGGSPSPEV

-756 WLGPQGVKNFRV
+756 WFAPQGIKKFRV
-768 KYRHEDDNFTT
+768 KWRYEDDNFTT

-785 TFDILDAKVG
+785 TFDILDAKTG
-795 NYQIQVSSV
+795 NYQIQVSSI
-804 SSSGILF
+804 SSTGILY
-811 SEPALAEYTV
+811 SEPALANYTV
-821 AGLGAP
+821 AGLGAA
-827 PSNVQNVSAI
+827 PSDVRDLSAI
-837 ATGED
+837 ATSED
-842 MIILTWKQAPELDVQ
+842 MLILTWRQASELDVQ
-857 VGGRVIIRHD
+857 IGGRVIIRHD
-867 PRALASAEWNSS
+867 PRDLASAEWNSS
-879 NDIVQAVAGSSTQ
+879 NDVVQAVAGSSTQ

-901 YFLKFEDFLGNRSLM
+901 YFLKFEDFLGNRSTN
-916 ATGVEVTLPQPES
+916 ATGIEMVLPEPES
-929 RIVAKEWAEQSL
+929 RIAAKTWAEQSL

-961 VLTPNVYVSP
+961 VLTPDIYVAP

-976 IYCAGDCGAEYQFAD
+976 IYCAGDCGAEYQFQD
-991 AFDLGDVYD
+991 TFDLGDAYD

-1008 SYPLVFSTNFDAVS
+1008 SRPLVFSLLFDAIS
-1022 GSFDAQPGFFDGTVA
+1022 GSFDAQSGFFDGTVA
-1037 DEINV
+1037 DQINV
-1042 AMYVRTTLTDPA
+1042 ATYVRTTLDDPA

-1076 VKAIFTTETELIG
+1076 LKAIFTTETELIG
-1089 VAIDELGAELELTRR
+1089 VAIDELGATLELTRR
-1104 VTTSLNTQTSST
+1104 VTTSTTTQTSSS

-1126 AFYKAVTVGDPYYTL
+1126 AFYKAVTVGDPYYNL
-1141 LPSVGVTALALGNNV
+1141 LPSVGVTALAIGANTH
-1156 RAHIVN
+1156 AEITN
-1162 LTRTGFDVEFLQGS
+1162 LTRTGFNVEFLQGGS
-1176 HRQAVDFTYNA
+1176 RQVVNFTYNA

>member
-1 MTIIGAGGSMGKG
+1 MTIIGAGGMGGGKGG

-21 PSTAKDSLDSRQYAN
+21 PSTAPDSLDSRQYAN
-36 VIDLISEGEIQGLV
+36 VIDLISEGEIEGLA
-50 DGHKSIFLN
+50 DGFKSIYLN
-59 NTALQNADG
+59 NTVLQNPDDS
-68 TYNFQNVTVYSD
+68 YNFQDVEIYTRN
-80 SKGTQNQG
+80 GTQNQT
-88 YIPLG
+88 YIPLS
-93 GGVEDTKGVGITV
+93 GGVEDEKPVGITV
-106 VKDVPQVR
+106 IKAVPQVR

-134 KINSSNGDTSGTNV
+134 QINSSNGDTSGTSV
-148 ELKIAVQYGGGG
+148 QLQIAVQYQGGG
-160 YTDQPIGLNG
+160 YTTKIDD
-170 ATSDIISGRTADE
+170 TISGRTADE
-183 YRKDYLIQLNRLGV
+183 YRKDYLIELARPNPSD
-197 TIKPITGATN
+197 II
-207 ASPIS
+207 
-212 ITCAS
+212 
-217 HGFSTGDTVTVSG
+217 
-230 VTGNTAAN
+230 
-238 GIWVITSTGANTFT
+238 
-252 LNGSSGNGA
+252 
-261 YISGGQVKIK
+261 
-271 IYNVDIK
+271 DIK
-278 VTRVTADSTDSLLT
+278 VTRVTDDSTNSLLT
-292 NAFSWLSYTE
+292 NAFQWSSYTE

-307 LTYPN
+307 LTYAN
-312 SALIG
+312 SALVGI
-317 LRVDAEQFS
+317 RVDAEQFS
-326 SIPSRSYLI
+326 SIPTRSYLV
-335 KGIKVRIPSGTTV
+335 KGIKVRIPSGVTV

-363 NGTFSAATWTS
+363 DGTFAAATWTS

-382 LLTSSRYGFGNHIA
+382 LLISSRYGFGNHIA
-396 AAQLD
+396 TAQLD

-408 SKYSNALVDN
+408 SKYSNALVDD

-450 RCQAYW
+450 RCQAFW

-517 DADSIA
+517 DTDSIA

-532 SAFACTSRGQANRI
+532 SAFACTSRGQASRI
-546 GRWLLFSERYEKEVC
+546 GKWLLYSERYEKEVC

-584 IRNNNGLRRAG
+584 VRAGSRRAG
-595 RVSSATTTAITVDD
+595 RIAAATTTTITVDN
-609 SANTDLSVEGGSI
+609 SADTDLSIEGGSI
-622 LSVILPDG
+622 VSVILPDG

-635 EVSTVVGS
+635 EVSTIS
-643 VITLQ
+643 SNVITLQ
-648 TALSYTPN
+648 AALSDTPN

-664 SPTLQATTWRVL
+664 SPSLQATTWRVL

-686 GITAISHNESKY
+686 GITAIAHNESKY
-698 ANIENGEPL
+698 AYIEDGTPL
-707 EFRDSTNL
+707 EVRDTTNL
-715 NQIPAQPSELAIISV
+715 NEIPAQPSELAIISSV
-730 TQLGGETSPEV
+730 QFGGGTSPEV

-756 WLGPQGVKNFRV
+756 WFAPQGIKKFRV
-768 KYRHEDDNFTT
+768 KYRYEDDNFTT

-785 TFDILDAKVG
+785 TFDILDAKTG
-795 NYQIQVSSV
+795 NYQIQVSSI
-804 SSSGILF
+804 SASEILF
-811 SEPALAEYTV
+811 SEPALADYTV
-821 AGLGAP
+821 SGLGAT
-827 PSNVQNVSAI
+827 PSNVQNLSAI

-842 MIILTWKQAPELDVQ
+842 MLILTWKQAPELDVQ

-879 NDIVQAVAGSSTQ
+879 NDVVQAVAGSSTQ

-901 YFLKFEDFLGNRSLM
+901 YFLKFEDFLGNRSVM
-916 ATGVEVTLPQPES
+916 ATGVEVVLPEPES
-929 RIVAKEWAEQSL
+929 RITAKEWAEQSL

-952 AYDAGETAL
+952 VYDSGESAL
-961 VLTPNVYVSP
+961 LLTPNIYVAP

-976 IYCAGDCGAEYQFAD
+976 IYCAGDCGAEYQFQD
-991 AFDLGDVYD
+991 TFDLGAAYD

-1008 SYPLVFSTNFDAVS
+1008 SRPVVFSTLFDAVS
-1022 GSFDAQPGFFDGTVA
+1022 GNFDAQSGFFDGTVA
-1037 DEINV
+1037 DQINV
-1042 AMYVRTTLTDPA
+1042 ATYVRTTLDNPS

-1064 FVSGM
+1064 FTSGM

-1104 VTTSLNTQTSST
+1104 VTTNTTTQTSSS
-1116 SAVTTITFPN
+1116 SAVTAITFPN

-1141 LPSVGVTALALGNNV
+1141 LPSIGVTPIALTSAVITKVTNV
-1156 RAHIVN
+1156 S
-1162 LTRTGFDVEFLQGS
+1162 RTGFDVEFLIGS
-1176 HRQAVDFTYNA
+1176 TRQVVDFAYNA

>member
-1 MTIIGAGGSMGKG
+1 MTIIGAGGAMGGGKG

-21 PSTAKDSLDSRQYAN
+21 PSTAPDSLDSRQYAN
-36 VIDLISEGEIQGLV
+36 VIDLISEGEIEGLA
-50 DGHKSIFLN
+50 DGFKSIYLN
-59 NTALQNADG
+59 NTVLQNPDN
-68 TYNFQNVTVYSD
+68 TYNFQDVEIYTRN
-80 SKGTQNQG
+80 GTQNQT
-88 YIPLG
+88 YIPLTS
-93 GGVEDTKGVGITV
+93 GVEDEKPVGLTV
-106 VKDVPQVR
+106 VKNVPQVR

-134 KINSSNGDTSGTNV
+134 RINSTNGDTSGASV
-148 ELKIAVQYGGGG
+148 RLQIAVQYQGGG
-160 YTDQPIGLNG
+160 YTTKIDDTI
-170 ATSDIISGRTADE
+170 TGRTADE
-183 YRKDYLIQLNRLGV
+183 YRKDYLLELARPNPSDI
-197 TIKPITGATN
+197 I
-207 ASPIS
+207 
-212 ITCAS
+212 
-217 HGFSTGDTVTVSG
+217 
-230 VTGNTAAN
+230 
-238 GIWVITSTGANTFT
+238 
-252 LNGSSGNGA
+252 
-261 YISGGQVKIK
+261 
-271 IYNVDIK
+271 DIK
-278 VTRVTADSTDSLLT
+278 VTRITDDSTDSLLT
-292 NAFSWLSYTE
+292 NAFSWSSYTE
-302 IIDAK
+302 IIWAK
-307 LTYPN
+307 LTYAN
-312 SALIG
+312 SALVG

-326 SIPSRSYLI
+326 SIPTRSYLV

-348 DSATGRIIYPTNFVW
+348 DSATGRIIYPTNFIW

-382 LLTSSRYGFGNHIA
+382 LLTSTRYGFGNHISA
-396 AAQLD
+396 SQLD

-408 SKYSNALVDN
+408 SKYSNALVDD

-450 RCQAYW
+450 RCQAFW

-483 GFSYSGSSLKIRPN
+483 GVSYSGSSLKIRPN

-508 RDTAFEVVE
+508 RDTAYEVVE
-517 DADSIA
+517 DTTAIA

-584 IRNNNGLRRAG
+584 VRAGSRRAG
-595 RVSSATTTAITVDD
+595 RIAAATTTAITVDD
-609 SANTDLSVEGGSI
+609 SANTDLSIEGGSI

-635 EVSTVVGS
+635 EVSNVVGS

-648 TALSYTPN
+648 AALTAAPN
-656 ANSIWILE
+656 VNSIWILE
-664 SPTLQATTWRVL
+664 SPSLQASTWRVL

-686 GITAISHNESKY
+686 GITAIAHNESKY
-698 ANIENGEPL
+698 GYIEDGAPL
-707 EFRDSTNL
+707 EVRDVTNL
-715 NQIPAQPSELAIISV
+715 NVIPEQPSELAIVSI

-756 WLGPQGVKNFRV
+756 WFAPQGIKKFRV

-785 TFDILDAKVG
+785 TFDILDAKTG

-804 SSSGILF
+804 NSSGLLF

-821 AGLGAP
+821 AGLGAA
-827 PSNVQNVSAI
+827 PSNVQNLSAI

-842 MIILTWKQAPELDVQ
+842 MVILTWKQAPELDVQ

-867 PRALASAEWNSS
+867 PRAIGSADWNSS
-879 NDIVQAVAGSSTQ
+879 NDVVQAVAGSSTQ

-901 YFLKFEDFLGNRSLM
+901 YFLKFEDFLGNRSVI
-916 ATGVEVTLPQPES
+916 ATGVEVVLPEPES
-929 RIVAKEWAEQSL
+929 RVTAKEWAEQDL

-952 AYDAGETAL
+952 TYDVGEAAL
-961 VLTPNVYVSP
+961 LLTPNVYVAP

-991 AFDLGDVYD
+991 TFDLGASYD

-1008 SYPLVFSTNFDAVS
+1008 SRPVVFSTLFDAVS
-1022 GSFDAQPGFFDGTVA
+1022 GNFDAQSGFFDGTVA
-1037 DEINV
+1037 DQINV
-1042 AMYVRTTLTDPA
+1042 ATYVRVTADNPS

-1064 FVSGM
+1064 FTSGM

-1104 VTTSLNTQTSST
+1104 VTTSLNTLTSSS

-1141 LPSVGVTALALGNNV
+1141 LPSVGVTALAIGANTH
-1156 RAHIVN
+1156 AEITN
-1162 LTRTGFDVEFLQGS
+1162 LTRTGFNVEFLQGGS
-1176 HRQAVDFTYNA
+1176 RKVVDFTYNA